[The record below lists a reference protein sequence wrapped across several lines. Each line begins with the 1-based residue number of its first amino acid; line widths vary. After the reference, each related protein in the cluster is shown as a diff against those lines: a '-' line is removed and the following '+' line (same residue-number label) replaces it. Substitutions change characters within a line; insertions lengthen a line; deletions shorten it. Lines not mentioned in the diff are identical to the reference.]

1 MSPGLIFITGILI
14 LILFGVYFFTAFG
27 RRKRIIG
34 SILTI
39 LLTALSLVAIYPPSK
54 TVRLGLDLQGGTSF
68 LLRLIP
74 EGGREIRADTLE
86 QAVEVI
92 RKRVDQFGVSEPV
105 ITPQGS
111 DRIMVQIAGLDPDKV
126 VAARQQLSQV
136 AKLEFCEVHRDSD
149 RLIPAIEAG
158 EAHIPAG
165 YRIESTP
172 EGRGDY
178 KLLIKIHPD
187 IRGERVTGAFPYLDA
202 KGWGIS
208 LEFDSEGAREF
219 ARLTTEYVGRPFAI
233 VLDGKIQS
241 APRINEPITGGRASI
256 TGSFTEQEARD
267 LASVL
272 ENPLQN
278 PVEIEEERSVSAS
291 LGADSIRSGVYAG
304 LFGLA
309 ATFLFVMAYY
319 RFVGVVAI
327 FALIINLILL
337 FGAMTLFNFVLTL
350 PGIAGVILSIGMA
363 IDANVLIYE
372 RLREE
377 MAAGRPLKLAIR
389 AAYDK
394 AFSAIF
400 DANLTSLITS
410 VILFYYATGPVKGFA
425 VTLTLG
431 IVSSMFS
438 ALLVTRNCFSWVIET
453 GIVQK
458 VRMSNLINKTSFDFL
473 KTRKLMAL
481 LCVVFTVGSIAVL
494 AVRGEH
500 NLGVDFK
507 GGDLI
512 VLEANETLTEGE
524 IRGALTEID
533 QGDSTVQR
541 ERSAEKEFIS
551 VRSDPGTSAAI
562 IKHLFERFPDQ
573 GLRVEQND
581 KVGKVVGSEL
591 ATRSL
596 IALGLGILG
605 IFIYVA
611 ARFEVSFALATTVA
625 LLHDVILTVG
635 IYAALGREI
644 SLVMIGAV
652 LTVAGYSVNDT
663 IVVFDRIREGLQK
676 DPKAPLLEVMNVS
689 INDTLSR
696 TILTGGTTIFTTLA
710 LYIFGGPVLN
720 DFALVILIGLLA
732 GTFSSVFLAPAI
744 AYWWHLWSDRRR
756 LREHLPVTA

>member
-1 MSPGLIFITGILI
+1 MSPGFIFLSGIL
-14 LILFGVYFFTAFG
+14 LLVLFGIYFFTGSG

-34 SILTI
+34 SVLTV
-39 LLTALSLVAIYPPSK
+39 LLIALSLAAIYPPSE

-105 ITPQGS
+105 ITPQGK

-126 VAARQQLSQV
+126 VTARQQLSQV
-136 AKLEFCEVHRDSD
+136 AKLEFCEVHKDSAS
-149 RLIPAIEAG
+149 LIAAIEAKQ
-158 EAHIPAG
+158 AHIPAG

-172 EGRGDY
+172 EGRGQG

-187 IRGERVTGAFPYLDA
+187 IKGDRVSAAFPFLDTH
-202 KGWGIS
+202 GWGIS
-208 LEFDSEGAREF
+208 LEFDAEGTREF
-219 ARLTTEYVGRPFAI
+219 ARLTQEYVGRPFAI
-233 VLDGKIQS
+233 VLDGKVQS
-241 APRINEPITGGRASI
+241 APVIREAITGGRCSI

-278 PVEIEEERSVSAS
+278 PVQIEEERSVSAG
-291 LGADSIRSGVYAG
+291 LGADSIRSGIYAG

-309 ATFLFVMAYY
+309 ATFIFVMAYY

-327 FALIINLILL
+327 FALVVNLVLL
-337 FGAMTLFNFVLTL
+337 FGTMTLFNCVLTL

-431 IVSSMFS
+431 IVTSMFS
-438 ALLVTRNCFSWVIET
+438 ALLVTRNCFAWVIET
-453 GIVQK
+453 EIVRK
-458 VRMSNLINKTSFDFL
+458 IRMASLINKTKFDFL
-473 KTRKLMAL
+473 RTRKTMAF
-481 LCVVFTVGSIAVL
+481 LCVVAMFASISVL
-494 AVRGEH
+494 VIRGER
-500 NLGVDFK
+500 NFGVDFK

-512 VLEANETLTEGE
+512 VLEAKETLTEGDV
-524 IRGALTEID
+524 RKALAEID
-533 QGDSTVQR
+533 QEDSTVQR
-541 ERSAEKEFIS
+541 ERSTEREFIS
-551 VRSDPGTSAAI
+551 IRSDPGTSSTI
-562 IKHLFERFPDQ
+562 LKHLFERFPDQ
-573 GLRVEQND
+573 GLRLEQND
-581 KVGKVVGSEL
+581 QVGKVVGDEL
-591 ATRSL
+591 ARRSL

-625 LLHDVILTVG
+625 LIHDVILTVG

-663 IVVFDRIREGLQK
+663 IVVFDRIREGLQN
-676 DPKAPLLEVMNVS
+676 DPKMPLTEVMNES

-710 LYIFGGPVLN
+710 LYVFGGPVLN

-732 GTFSSVFLAPAI
+732 GTFSSVFLAPPI
-744 AYWWHLWSDRRR
+744 AYWWHTWSDRRR
-756 LREHLPVTA
+756 KATVTVAA